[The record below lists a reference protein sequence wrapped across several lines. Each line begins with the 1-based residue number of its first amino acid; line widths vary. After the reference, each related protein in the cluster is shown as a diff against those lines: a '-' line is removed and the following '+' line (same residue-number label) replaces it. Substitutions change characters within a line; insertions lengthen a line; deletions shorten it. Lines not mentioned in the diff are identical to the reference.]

1 MMRWIVVVL
10 GLLSISLGFAQ
21 DGVPGNVSATAIA
34 QDAFT
39 LIWDEVEGASGYEVE
54 VYKAYHYFEDFDEI
68 ESLPEDWELNG
79 CSISVSE
86 DFTYSKPKHLRF
98 YENGAYLQSPL
109 LQNLSSISFMAR
121 QPNASAKATFIIQTS
136 TGDDPWTN
144 VRTLTAN
151 ENNTGELNDVYSE
164 HIINV
169 DAEESVYFRFF
180 LDSFTSTPVTLD
192 NLEYTLKEESASFSR
207 DDFSSTV
214 ARISGLASDG
224 DYICRV
230 KANTDG
236 AEFSNWLNV
245 TTRPQH
251 TSSAGNSSIAGGAA
265 TISLS
270 PNGGAVS
277 HDITIDPSG
286 EGPYHYT
293 ASVESIVGGY
303 RYTIDDGDS
312 GGLAGEY
319 TINHP
324 GFTTTDCTVEG
335 GSVAAPNAGA
345 GRSSFSIDT
354 VGKGAITITL
364 MGGDTLP
371 VSISAFE
378 ISYAAQ
384 GVCHVSWASAAES
397 GMLGYYVKCSA
408 DSLYEH
414 MSFIS
419 SLIPAHNE
427 SQPRSY
433 QYIHE
438 NPPMPGWYWLVAA
451 FMNGEED
458 IYGPVTQDMPYDP
471 GVSNP
476 VYQNSVLIYPNPFGS
491 SANLRLNLKK
501 DTQIDYKIYNIKGQ
515 LLKSG
520 SLGLLPEGT
529 TRRLMPEL
537 SIDGK
542 PLNNG
547 VYLLKLEGAG
557 LDLQTRFVI
566 SK

>member
-39 LIWDEVEGASGYEVE
+39 LIWDEVEGASSYEVE
-54 VYKAYHYFEDFDEI
+54 IAEGMYYNFDQD
-68 ESLPEDWELNG
+68 LPSGWIIDNA
-79 CSISVSE
+79 SYNTDSS
-86 DFTYSKPKHLRF
+86 DYAHTDPK
-98 YENGAYLQSPL
+98 YLAL
-109 LQNLSSISFMAR
+109 GLVSSISSPDLGDIREFSFFSGVAL
-121 QPNASAKATFIIQTS
+121 PSAEAKVNIEVSSDAIEWKQLGQLICDSKKEDIT
-136 TGDDPWTN
+136 TN
-144 VRTLTAN
+144 YKEYTYN
-151 ENNTGELNDVYSE
+151 IEGQGI
-164 HIINV
+164 H
-169 DAEESVYFRFF
+169 YFRI
-180 LDSFTSTPVTLD
+180 
-192 NLEYTLKEESASFSR
+192 N
-207 DDFSSTV
+207 
-214 ARISGLASDG
+214 RISGKSSAVLIDDLHYTLNEPIEVVNSSAPVLRLDDLSPNTN
-224 DYICRV
+224 YTVRV

-277 HDITIDPSG
+277 HDITINPSG
-286 EGPYHYT
+286 EGTYHYT
-293 ASVESIVGGY
+293 ASVESLEGGY
-303 RYTIDDGDS
+303 RYTIDDS
-312 GGLAGEY
+312 GGGLMGHY

-324 GFTTTDCTVEG
+324 GFTATDCTVEG

-345 GRSSFSIDT
+345 GSSSFNIET

-557 LDLQTRFVI
+557 LDLRTRFVI

>member
-21 DGVPGNVSATAIA
+21 DLVPGNVSATAIA

-39 LIWDEVEGASGYEVE
+39 LIWDGVEGASRYEVE
-54 VYKAYHYFEDFDEI
+54 IAEGMYYNFDQDLPSGWI
-68 ESLPEDWELNG
+68 IDNASYSESSNFAHTD
-79 CSISVSE
+79 
-86 DFTYSKPKHLRF
+86 PKYLALR
-98 YENGAYLQSPL
+98 LV
-109 LQNLSSISFMAR
+109 SSISSPDLGDIREFSFFSGVAS
-121 QPNASAKATFIIQTS
+121 QSAKAIVNIEVSSDATE
-136 TGDDPWTN
+136 WTQLGQLIRDSN
-144 VRTLTAN
+144 KEDITTTYKEYTYN
-151 ENNTGELNDVYSE
+151 IEGQGI
-164 HIINV
+164 H
-169 DAEESVYFRFF
+169 YFRINQISGESSAV
-180 LDSFTSTPVTLD
+180 LIDDLH
-192 NLEYTLKEESASFSR
+192 YTLNEPIEVLNSSAPVLR
-207 DDFSSTV
+207 LDDLSPNTNYTV
-214 ARISGLASDG
+214 
-224 DYICRV
+224 RV

-270 PNGGAVS
+270 PNGGTVS
-277 HDITIDPSG
+277 HGVTIDPSG

-303 RYTIDDGDS
+303 QYTIDDGDS

-324 GFTTTDCTVEG
+324 GFTATDCTVDG

-345 GRSSFSIDT
+345 GRSSFNIET

-458 IYGPVTQDMPYDP
+458 IYGPVTQGMPYDP

-501 DTQIDYKIYNIKGQ
+501 DTQIEYKIYNIKGQ

>member
-1 MMRWIVVVL
+1 M
-10 GLLSISLGFAQ
+10 
-21 DGVPGNVSATAIA
+21 
-34 QDAFT
+34 
-39 LIWDEVEGASGYEVE
+39 
-54 VYKAYHYFEDFDEI
+54 
-68 ESLPEDWELNG
+68 
-79 CSISVSE
+79 
-86 DFTYSKPKHLRF
+86 
-98 YENGAYLQSPL
+98 
-109 LQNLSSISFMAR
+109 
-121 QPNASAKATFIIQTS
+121 
-136 TGDDPWTN
+136 
-144 VRTLTAN
+144 
-151 ENNTGELNDVYSE
+151 
-164 HIINV
+164 
-169 DAEESVYFRFF
+169 
-180 LDSFTSTPVTLD
+180 
-192 NLEYTLKEESASFSR
+192 
-207 DDFSSTV
+207 
-214 ARISGLASDG
+214 
-224 DYICRV
+224 
-230 KANTDG
+230 
-236 AEFSNWLNV
+236 
-245 TTRPQH
+245 
-251 TSSAGNSSIAGGAA
+251 
-265 TISLS
+265 
-270 PNGGAVS
+270 
-277 HDITIDPSG
+277 
-286 EGPYHYT
+286 
-293 ASVESIVGGY
+293 
-303 RYTIDDGDS
+303 
-312 GGLAGEY
+312 
-319 TINHP
+319 
-324 GFTTTDCTVEG
+324 
-335 GSVAAPNAGA
+335 
-345 GRSSFSIDT
+345 
-354 VGKGAITITL
+354 
-364 MGGDTLP
+364 P

-438 NPPMPGWYWLVAA
+438 NPPMPGWNWLVAA

-458 IYGPVTQDMPYDP
+458 IYGPVTQGMPYDP

-557 LDLQTRFVI
+557 LDLRTRFVI

>member
-10 GLLSISLGFAQ
+10 GLLSFSLGFAQ
-21 DGVPGNVSATAIA
+21 DLVPGNVSATAIA

-39 LIWDEVEGASGYEVE
+39 LIWDGVEGASRYEVE
-54 VYKAYHYFEDFDEI
+54 IAEGMYYNFDQDLPSGWI
-68 ESLPEDWELNG
+68 IDNASYSESSNFAHTD
-79 CSISVSE
+79 
-86 DFTYSKPKHLRF
+86 PKYLALR
-98 YENGAYLQSPL
+98 LV
-109 LQNLSSISFMAR
+109 SSISSPDLGDIREFSFFSGVAS
-121 QPNASAKATFIIQTS
+121 QSAKAIVNIEVSSDATE
-136 TGDDPWTN
+136 WTQLGQLI
-144 VRTLTAN
+144 R
-151 ENNTGELNDVYSE
+151 DSE
-164 HIINV
+164 KEDITITYKEYTYNIEGQGIH
-169 DAEESVYFRFF
+169 YFRINQISGESSAV
-180 LDSFTSTPVTLD
+180 LIDDLH
-192 NLEYTLKEESASFSR
+192 YTLNEPIEVVNSSAPVLR
-207 DDFSSTV
+207 LDDLSPNTNYTV
-214 ARISGLASDG
+214 
-224 DYICRV
+224 RV

-251 TSSAGNSSIAGGAA
+251 TSSAGNSSIAGGPA

-277 HDITIDPSG
+277 HGVTIDPSG
-286 EGPYHYT
+286 EGTYHYT
-293 ASVESIVGGY
+293 ASVESLEGGY
-303 RYTIDDGDS
+303 RYTIDDS
-312 GGLAGEY
+312 GGGLMGHY

-324 GFTTTDCTVEG
+324 GFTATDCTVVG
-335 GSVAAPNAGA
+335 GSVADPNAGA
-345 GRSSFSIDT
+345 GRSSFNIET
-354 VGKGAITITL
+354 VGKGTIIITL

-557 LDLQTRFVI
+557 LDLRTRFVI

>member
-39 LIWDEVEGASGYEVE
+39 LIWDEVEGESRYEVE
-54 VYKAYHYFEDFDEI
+54 VYKGYHYVENFDEI
-68 ESLPEDWELNG
+68 DSLPEDWELNG
-79 CSISVSE
+79 CSISESE
-86 DFTYSKPKHLRF
+86 KFSYSKSNRLVFSK
-98 YENGAYLQSPL
+98 NGAYLQSPL

-121 QPNASAKATFIIQTS
+121 IPSAAATATFRIQTS

-144 VRTLTAN
+144 VSTLTAN
-151 ENNTGELNDVYSE
+151 GNNTGELNDRYNE
-164 HIINV
+164 YIINV
-169 DAEESVYFRFF
+169 DAGEPVYFR
-180 LDSFTSTPVTLD
+180 LNLEEVTKVALLID
-192 NLEYTLKEESASFSR
+192 DLEYTLKEESASFSQN
-207 DDFSSTV
+207 DFSSTV
-214 ARISGLASDG
+214 ARISGLASDS

-245 TTRPQH
+245 TTRPQY

-286 EGPYHYT
+286 EGTYHYT
-293 ASVESIVGGY
+293 ASVESIEGGY
-303 RYTIDDGDS
+303 RYTIDDS
-312 GGLAGEY
+312 GGGLMGHY

-324 GFTTTDCTVEG
+324 GFTATDCTVEG

-345 GRSSFSIDT
+345 GSSSFNIET

-458 IYGPVTQDMPYDP
+458 IYGPVTQGMPYDP

-491 SANLRLNLKK
+491 SANLRLNLKN
-501 DTQIDYKIYNIKGQ
+501 DTQIEYKIYNIKGQ

>member
-1 MMRWIVVVL
+1 
-10 GLLSISLGFAQ
+10 
-21 DGVPGNVSATAIA
+21 
-34 QDAFT
+34 
-39 LIWDEVEGASGYEVE
+39 
-54 VYKAYHYFEDFDEI
+54 
-68 ESLPEDWELNG
+68 
-79 CSISVSE
+79 
-86 DFTYSKPKHLRF
+86 
-98 YENGAYLQSPL
+98 
-109 LQNLSSISFMAR
+109 
-121 QPNASAKATFIIQTS
+121 
-136 TGDDPWTN
+136 
-144 VRTLTAN
+144 
-151 ENNTGELNDVYSE
+151 
-164 HIINV
+164 
-169 DAEESVYFRFF
+169 
-180 LDSFTSTPVTLD
+180 
-192 NLEYTLKEESASFSR
+192 
-207 DDFSSTV
+207 
-214 ARISGLASDG
+214 
-224 DYICRV
+224 
-230 KANTDG
+230 
-236 AEFSNWLNV
+236 
-245 TTRPQH
+245 
-251 TSSAGNSSIAGGAA
+251 
-265 TISLS
+265 
-270 PNGGAVS
+270 
-277 HDITIDPSG
+277 
-286 EGPYHYT
+286 
-293 ASVESIVGGY
+293 
-303 RYTIDDGDS
+303 
-312 GGLAGEY
+312 
-319 TINHP
+319 
-324 GFTTTDCTVEG
+324 
-335 GSVAAPNAGA
+335 
-345 GRSSFSIDT
+345 
-354 VGKGAITITL
+354 

-458 IYGPVTQDMPYDP
+458 IYGPVTQGMPYDP

-491 SANLRLNLKK
+491 SANLRLNLKN

>member
-39 LIWDEVEGASGYEVE
+39 LIWDGVEGASSYEVE
-54 VYKAYHYFEDFDEI
+54 IAEGMYYNFDQD
-68 ESLPEDWELNG
+68 LPSGWIIDNA
-79 CSISVSE
+79 SYNTDSE
-86 DFTYSKPKHLRF
+86 NFAHTDPK
-98 YENGAYLQSPL
+98 YLAL
-109 LQNLSSISFMAR
+109 GLVSSISSPYLGDIREFSFFSRVASAS
-121 QPNASAKATFIIQTS
+121 QSAKAIVNIDVSSDATK
-136 TGDDPWTN
+136 WTQLGQLIRDSN
-144 VRTLTAN
+144 KEDITTTYKEYTYN
-151 ENNTGELNDVYSE
+151 IEGQGI
-164 HIINV
+164 H
-169 DAEESVYFRFF
+169 YFRIKISCESSAV
-180 LDSFTSTPVTLD
+180 LIDDLH
-192 NLEYTLKEESASFSR
+192 YTLNEPIEVVNSSAPVLR
-207 DDFSSTV
+207 LDDLSPNTNYTV
-214 ARISGLASDG
+214 
-224 DYICRV
+224 RV

-251 TSSAGNSSIAGGAA
+251 TRIAGNSSIAGGPA

-277 HDITIDPSG
+277 HDITINPSG
-286 EGPYHYT
+286 EGPYHYM

-303 RYTIDDGDS
+303 RYTIDDS
-312 GGLAGEY
+312 GGGLMGHY

-324 GFTTTDCTVEG
+324 GFTATDCTVVG

-345 GRSSFSIDT
+345 GSSSFNIKT

>member
-39 LIWDEVEGASGYEVE
+39 LIWDEVEGESRYEVE
-54 VYKAYHYFEDFDEI
+54 IAEGMYYNFDQDLPSGWIIDKASYNTDSSNYAHTD
-68 ESLPEDWELNG
+68 
-79 CSISVSE
+79 
-86 DFTYSKPKHLRF
+86 PK
-98 YENGAYLQSPL
+98 YLAL
-109 LQNLSSISFMAR
+109 GLVSSISSPDLGDIREFSFFSRVAL
-121 QPNASAKATFIIQTS
+121 PSAKAIVNIEVSSDATE
-136 TGDDPWTN
+136 WTQLGQLIRDSKKKDITTTYKEYTYN
-144 VRTLTAN
+144 I
-151 ENNTGELNDVYSE
+151 EGQGI
-164 HIINV
+164 H
-169 DAEESVYFRFF
+169 YFRINQISGESSAV
-180 LDSFTSTPVTLD
+180 LIDDLH
-192 NLEYTLKEESASFSR
+192 YTLNEPIEVVNSSAPVLR
-207 DDFSSTV
+207 LDDLSPNTNYTV
-214 ARISGLASDG
+214 
-224 DYICRV
+224 RV

-251 TSSAGNSSIAGGAA
+251 TSSAGNSSIAGGPA

-270 PNGGAVS
+270 PNGGTVS
-277 HDITIDPSG
+277 HGVTIDPSG

-303 RYTIDDGDS
+303 QYTIDDGDS

-324 GFTTTDCTVEG
+324 GFTATDCTVDG
-335 GSVAAPNAGA
+335 GIVAAPNAGA
-345 GRSSFSIDT
+345 GRSSFNIKT

-491 SANLRLNLKK
+491 SANLRLNLKN

>member
-21 DGVPGNVSATAIA
+21 DLVPGNVSATAIA

-39 LIWDEVEGASGYEVE
+39 LIWDGVEGASRYEVE
-54 VYKAYHYFEDFDEI
+54 IAEGMYYNFDQD
-68 ESLPEDWELNG
+68 LPSGWIIDNA
-79 CSISVSE
+79 SYNTDSSNYAHT
-86 DFTYSKPKHLRF
+86 DPK
-98 YENGAYLQSPL
+98 YLAL
-109 LQNLSSISFMAR
+109 GLVSSISSPDLGDIREFSFFSGVAY
-121 QPNASAKATFIIQTS
+121 PSAKAIVNIEVS
-136 TGDDPWTN
+136 
-144 VRTLTAN
+144 
-151 ENNTGELNDVYSE
+151 S
-164 HIINV
+164 
-169 DAEESVYFRFF
+169 DAIEWKQLGQLICDSKKEDITTTYKEYTYNIEGQGIHYFRI
-180 LDSFTSTPVTLD
+180 
-192 NLEYTLKEESASFSR
+192 N
-207 DDFSSTV
+207 
-214 ARISGLASDG
+214 RISGKSSAVLIDDLHYTLNEPIEVVNSSAPVLRLDDLSPNTN
-224 DYICRV
+224 YTVRV

-251 TSSAGNSSIAGGAA
+251 TSSAGNSSIAGGPA

-270 PNGGAVS
+270 PNGGTVS
-277 HDITIDPSG
+277 HGVTIDPSG

-293 ASVESIVGGY
+293 ASVESLEGGY
-303 RYTIDDGDS
+303 QYTIDDGDS

-324 GFTTTDCTVEG
+324 GFTATDCTVDG
-335 GSVAAPNAGA
+335 GSGAASNAGA